1 MGKLSA
7 EKQAALD
14 AWATAAAKGTD
25 AKAEINAT
33 TGAVTKPS
41 QIEAMMQAL
50 QGELTESALDAAM
63 AKANPKYGAEI
74 AKEGKPIGDIETE
87 GKDLDG

>member
-25 AKAEINAT
+25 AKAEIDPS
-33 TGAVTKPS
+33 TGVVTKPS
-41 QIEAMMQAL
+41 QTEAMMATL

-63 AKANPKYGAEI
+63 KKANPKAV
-74 AKEGKPIGDIETE
+74 GDEAVI
-87 GKDLDG
+87 K

>member
-1 MGKLSA
+1 MGKLST
-7 EKQAALD
+7 EKQATLD

-25 AKAEINAT
+25 AKAEINAA

-41 QIEAMMQAL
+41 QTEAMMSAL
-50 QGELTESALDAAM
+50 QGELTESVLDAARK
-63 AKANPKYGAEI
+63 KADPKYGAEI
-74 AKEGKPIGDIETE
+74 AKEGNPIAETE

>member
-25 AKAEINAT
+25 TKAEINAS

-41 QIEAMMQAL
+41 QTEAMMIAL
-50 QGELTESALDAAM
+50 QGELTESVLDAARK
-63 AKANPKYGAEI
+63 KADPKYGETPAE
-74 AKEGKPIGDIETE
+74 KPVEDIEE
-87 GKDLDG
+87 KP